1 MSAGAASIATIRRPA
16 LVRWCAA
23 LALALLLLAG
33 CASGSG
39 GGDPYSGRYGGS
51 LNHIH
56 DLLALRGVPNTVLL
70 AAHAGL
76 YRTSDGGHTWHVV
89 AGLAGQTMDGLM
101 IFKFA
106 QSPVD
111 PRRVYVLAIPRTDR
125 PKDAKAPA
133 GLYAS
138 ADAGQTWQLAAP
150 VSAFPGGAVY
160 SIGAGSGAAGQIY
173 ALLPSLGVHG
183 LYATNDG
190 GAHWQALP
198 PLPDSHPT
206 GVTGDP
212 LHPGHIIFW
221 SASTG
226 VYTSADAGQTWRTA
240 AGVTGGIFALA
251 ATPTLIYAS
260 GDAGAYVS
268 RDGTTYALANPTYT
282 FAAIAGCAGAPT
294 NAWAVTGTAVYVSG
308 DSGHTWSQTAATASH
323 PGNLTADPTDPRV
336 AYVGFSYP
344 IGVQLTSDGGAHWRA
359 ALP

>member
-1 MSAGAASIATIRRPA
+1 MVDDRRPT

-23 LALALLLLAG
+23 LALALALLAG

-39 GGDPYSGRYGGS
+39 TGDAYSGRYGGA

-56 DLLALRGVPNTVLL
+56 DLLALRGAPSTVLL

-76 YRTSDGGHTWHVV
+76 YRTADGGRTWRVV
-89 AGLAGQTMDGLM
+89 AGLAGQPMDGLM

-111 PRRVYVLAIPRTDR
+111 LQRVYVLAIPRTDR
-125 PKDAKAPA
+125 PKDAKTPA

-138 ADAGQTWQLAAP
+138 ADAGQTWKLAAP
-150 VSAFPGGAVY
+150 VSAFPGGSVY
-160 SIGAGSGAAGQIY
+160 TIGAGSASAGQVY
-173 ALLPSLGVHG
+173 ALVPSLGVHG
-183 LYATNDG
+183 LYTSNDG

-198 PLPDSHPT
+198 ALPDSHPT

-212 LHPGHIIFW
+212 QHPGRIIFW

-226 VYTSADAGQTWRTA
+226 VYTSADDGQTWRTA
-240 AGVTGGIFALA
+240 AGTATGVFALA
-251 ATPTLIYAS
+251 AMPTLIYAS

-268 RDGTTYALANPTYT
+268 RDGASFTLANQTYT
-282 FAAIAGCAGAPT
+282 FSAIAGCASAPAT
-294 NAWAVTGTAVYVSG
+294 AWAMTGTAVYVSG
-308 DSGHTWSQTAATASH
+308 DTARTWTQTAAIARH
-323 PGNLTADPTDPRV
+323 PSNLTADPADPRV

-344 IGVQLTSDGGAHWRA
+344 LGVEVTIDGGAHWGA

>member
-1 MSAGAASIATIRRPA
+1 MSACVRGFIRERGPA
-16 LVRWCAA
+16 RWCAA
-23 LALALLLLAG
+23 LALALVLLAG
-33 CASGSG
+33 CGSSSTDVYG
-39 GGDPYSGRYGGS
+39 GRYGGA

-56 DLLALRGVPNTVLL
+56 DLLALRGAPNTVLL

-76 YRTSDGGHTWHVV
+76 YRTTDGGRSWHVV
-89 AGLAGQTMDGLM
+89 AGLAGQVMDGLM

-111 PRRVYVLAIPRTDR
+111 ARRVYVLAIPRPDR

-138 ADAGQTWQLAAP
+138 ADAGQTWKLAAP
-150 VSAFPGGAVY
+150 VTDFPGGAIY
-160 SIGAGSGAAGQIY
+160 SIGAGSASADQVY
-173 ALLPSLGVHG
+173 ALLPSQGVHG
-183 LYATNDG
+183 LYMTNDG

-212 LHPGHIIFW
+212 QHPGRILFW

-226 VYTSADAGQTWRTA
+226 VYTSADAGQTWRAA
-240 AGVTGGIFALA
+240 AGITSGIFALA
-251 ATPTLIYAS
+251 TTPTLTYAS

-268 RDGTTYALANPTYT
+268 HDNASYTLANPTYS
-282 FAAIAGCAGAPT
+282 FSAIAACSGTPSA
-294 NAWAVTGTAVYVSG
+294 AWATTGTAVYASG
-308 DSGHTWSQTAATASH
+308 DTGRTWSQTAATTHH
-323 PGNLTADPTDPRV
+323 PSNLTADPTDPRV

-344 IGVQLTSDGGAHWRA
+344 IGVEVTTDGGARWRA
-359 ALP
+359 VLS